1 MDPGV
6 QIHVSPIPRAR
17 CRGFLPPRGQ
27 PVAIGSR
34 CEGTGAR
41 FSRLVRLLYASARSV
56 RILLID
62 RDGNEATS
70 LAGLLEPSGFRVT
83 VASSLD
89 DGAVEDVALFD
100 GIALGAQGPLEE
112 RTACCRHLREG
123 GYLKAILAVCAG
135 VTEGEAL
142 LDAGADDF
150 VTRPFDA
157 LELVARMRSRALRAA
172 ALPGLRWGPMELDR
186 VHRVLRLR
194 GRSVALTARECELLV
209 GLMEARGGAVLRADL
224 RERVLH
230 GREDRGSNIV
240 EVHLSRLREKLGE
253 DAGLIETVR
262 RAGYRLRR

>member
-1 MDPGV
+1 M
-6 QIHVSPIPRAR
+6 QSPDKDTLSRFLPATWASDRARIAVPRA
-17 CRGFLPPRGQ
+17 
-27 PVAIGSR
+27 
-34 CEGTGAR
+34 GTA
-41 FSRLVRLLYASARSV
+41 SLRLVRLLYASARVV

-62 RDGNEATS
+62 CDGNEAAA
-70 LAGLLEPSGFRVT
+70 LAALLEPSGFRVT
-83 VASSLD
+83 VATSPD
-89 DGAVEDVALFD
+89 DETLEDVSHFD
-100 GIALGAQGPLEE
+100 GVALGAQGPLEE
-112 RTACCRHLREG
+112 RTKSCRHLREG
-123 GYLKAILAVCAG
+123 GYLKVILAVCSG
-135 VTEGEAL
+135 VQEGEAL

-150 VTRPFDA
+150 VTRPFEA

-172 ALPGLRWGPMELDR
+172 ALPRLQWGLMDLDR

-209 GLMEARGGAVLRADL
+209 GLMEARGQAVLRADL

>member
-112 RTACCRHLREG
+112 RTACCRDLREG
-123 GYLKAILAVCAG
+123 GYLKPILAVCAG

-157 LELVARMRSRALRAA
+157 LE
-172 ALPGLRWGPMELDR
+172 
-186 VHRVLRLR
+186 LR

-230 GREDRGSNIV
+230 GREDHRGSNIV